1 MVQLKPVQQALPVP
15 AYRLQPHPLRILLI
29 YRRLELQVLVK
40 LTLTQ
45 VLKGDTTGVAHN
57 KQKMNKALESCVGEI
72 RLNVVP

>member
-1 MVQLKPVQQALPVP
+1 MVQLEPVQQALPVP

-29 YRRLELQVLVK
+29 YCRLELQVLVK

-45 VLKGDTTGVAHN
+45 VLKGDTTSVEHN
-57 KQKMNKALESCVGEI
+57 KQKMNKALESRVGEI

>member
-1 MVQLKPVQQALPVP
+1 MVQLEPVQQALPVP

-40 LTLTQ
+40 LTLAQ
-45 VLKGDTTGVAHN
+45 VLKGGHS